1 MSRFGDLLRGK
12 KPSVSTPEP
21 TPAPE
26 PVVEEVLMTPEKE
39 VLTEASPLEKM
50 TKNELEEYGRE
61 LGVELDRRHSKSRLI
76 SEIKEVLDS
85 L

>member
-1 MSRFGDLLRGK
+1 MSKFGDLLRGK
-12 KPSVSTPEP
+12 KSPDSTPEP
-21 TPAPE
+21 TPTPL
-26 PVVEEVLMTPEKE
+26 VEEVLVTPEEE

>member
-61 LGVELDRRHSKSRLI
+61 LGVELDKRHSKSRLI

-85 L
+85 F